1 MTKYPE
7 PVVGGYIR
15 NSKGEILLI
24 KSPKWGDYWLVAGGH
39 IEWGESIEKAITR
52 EIKEEL
58 GIKVEYTNL
67 ICTFEDIF
75 PTDYYKKSH
84 MIYLQCECMVKPK
97 QIIKTDPSEV
107 SEAKWF
113 SLENALKLDLHKK
126 VRKVI
131 EMLLNRE

>member
-1 MTKYPE
+1 MAKYPE

-15 NSKGEILLI
+15 NYKGEILLI

-39 IEWGESIEKAITR
+39 IEWGESIEKAIKR

-58 GIKVEYTNL
+58 GIEVKYTNL

-75 PTDYYKKSH
+75 PADYYKKSH
-84 MIYLQCECMVKPK
+84 MIYLQCECMAKPK
-97 QIIKTDPSEV
+97 QEIKIDPSEV

-113 SLENALKLDLHKK
+113 SLKDALKQTLHKR
-126 VRKVI
+126 VREVI